1 MVYKKLQTQM
11 PTEAKK
17 EHRQVKQ
24 GWQGTGLTEEHT
36 ATHDRDQA

>member
-1 MVYKKLQTQM
+1 MVYKTLQTQM

-24 GWQGTGLTEEHT
+24 GWHGTGLTEEHT
-36 ATHDRDQA
+36 AMRDRGQA

>member
-1 MVYKKLQTQM
+1 MVYKKLQIQM

-24 GWQGTGLTEEHT
+24 GWHGTGLTEKYT
-36 ATHDRDQA
+36 ATHDMDQA